1 MSYKLFLSQIFTFG
15 CRYKHR
21 SVDGARTWIEPA
33 AGTNYHAFNEVF
45 VLGSAQLAVLPLGGF
60 QAPVRFHADRLYGDK
75 SGFLHVGYNQKFS
88 VAVTDPDIPF
98 GLRVYQNGS
107 IMLPR
112 RAFLQTVSFKSSG
125 KVRYSFTTRW
135 IPVIGISMQNFAQG
149 SYFHFVQVELEFG
162 TQRKTSCGRPGLKY
176 FVRPSVNFITSIQ
189 K

>member
-1 MSYKLFLSQIFTFG
+1 MLFLCQIFTFVG

-112 RAFLQTVSFKSSG
+112 RAFLQSVSFKSSG
-125 KVRYSFTTRW
+125 KVRYWFTILLNTGNW
-135 IPVIGISMQNFAQG
+135 DFNA
-149 SYFHFVQVELEFG
+149 EFRAG
-162 TQRKTSCGRPGLKY
+162 FLFSLCAG
-176 FVRPSVNFITSIQ
+176 
-189 K
+189 

>member
-1 MSYKLFLSQIFTFG
+1 MLFLCQIFTFVD

-125 KVRYSFTTRW
+125 KVRYWFTILLNTGNWDFNAEVRA
-135 IPVIGISMQNFAQG
+135 GFLFSLCA
-149 SYFHFVQVELEFG
+149 
-162 TQRKTSCGRPGLKY
+162 GRIRVWYPKKNLL
-176 FVRPSVNFITSIQ
+176 R
-189 K
+189 